1 MNSPYSSSY
10 LERPSRPNPIKHLF
24 FWLSGA
30 GADTLEQC
38 PGWEQRKYVAFG
50 ATVLVPT
57 VFAFIACGYALST
70 LTDDWRVIAP
80 IAFAWGLII
89 MTIDRALLSIYR
101 SYQRFHRKVGQ
112 FFLRIVV
119 AALMGVT
126 ISHPLTLL
134 LFNDTVTSVIEEE
147 RQTEIEAVRVAA
159 NGEKATVETKI
170 ADLETQIAEQRAN
183 FEKTFSAEFL
193 VEDAT
198 VGLPDPLSELDPEL
212 RAQMEARLTTDTAA
226 DKTKI
231 EKIDTDFA
239 EMQGK
244 YATLQTELDTWQ
256 KEFEREVNGQRSGI
270 IGLGPRAKSIQAD
283 QLAWR
288 RDEAKRMSET
298 LAYLTEQ
305 RNVLAGQVKTT
316 EDGIKNEFLGLAAA
330 KAERLKAERDRIADL
345 KRQVQQSQADQ
356 FVDQQNTIRATITAQ
371 IDTRLAELGRLQ
383 GELAAIGTREQE
395 RIADITA
402 EPRRDILTQTLAL
415 HSLFD
420 QGNEGGQFALIAYLV
435 LAGLFMLID
444 TIPLVVKFFSQPG
457 PYDALVDREEVRY
470 ARERTAWLKSYH
482 KYMDDLSDGRLLHL
496 TQNKPLETALI
507 EGIDSSRAAKAFVE
521 NLLDLETAFEERVE
535 MEKSRLADEK
545 SARAKNRSK
554 RLEQFAETFYDDL
567 NHRME
572 SFFDRDAAR
581 AAARRAA

>member
-1 MNSPYSSSY
+1 MNTTYSTTQHP
-10 LERPSRPNPIKHLF
+10 RSRNPIKHFF

-70 LTDDWRVIAP
+70 LTDNWNIIIP
-80 IAFAWGLII
+80 IALAWGLII

-101 SYQRFHRKVGQ
+101 SYQKFHRKISQ

-134 LFNDTVTSVIEEE
+134 LFNDTITSVVEGD

-159 NGEKATVETKI
+159 NTEKATVEAKV
-170 ADLETQIAEQRAN
+170 AGLETQIAEQRAN

-193 VEDAT
+193 VEDASA
-198 VGLPDPLSELDPEL
+198 GLADPLADLDDEL
-212 RAQMEARLTTDTAA
+212 REQMTSRITADTAVYITKLDA
-226 DKTKI
+226 VDKEFT
-231 EKIDTDFA
+231 
-239 EMQGK
+239 EMQAK
-244 YATLQTELDTWQ
+244 YATLQTDLDTWQ
-256 KEFEREVNGQRSGI
+256 KDFEREVNGQRSGI
-270 IGLGPRAKSIQAD
+270 VGLGPRAKSIEAD

-305 RNVLAGQVKTT
+305 RNGLAARIKET
-316 EDGIKNEFLGLAAA
+316 EEGIKGEFVGIAAA
-330 KAERLKAERDRIADL
+330 KAERLKEERDRVADL

-356 FVDQQNTIRATITAQ
+356 FVGQQNTIRSTITAQ
-371 IDTRLAELGRLQ
+371 IDTRLAELTRLQ
-383 GELAAIGTREQE
+383 GEIAAIGLQEQE
-395 RIADITA
+395 RIADIAA

-420 QGNEGGQFALIAYLV
+420 QNTDGGQFALIAYFV
-435 LAGLFMLID
+435 LASLFMLID

-470 ARERTAWLKSYH
+470 ARERQAWLKSYN

-496 TQNKPLETALI
+496 TQNKPLERAVI
-507 EGIDSSRAAKAFVE
+507 DGIDSSRAAKAFME
-521 NLLDLETAFEERVE
+521 NLLDLETAFEERIE
-535 MEKSRLADEK
+535 QEKGRLTDEK
-545 SARAKNRSK
+545 NARTKNRAK
-554 RLEQFAETFYDDL
+554 RLERFAETFYDDL
-567 NHRME
+567 NNRME
-572 SFFDRDAAR
+572 TFFDRDAAR
-581 AAARRAA
+581 AAARNAV

>member
-1 MNSPYSSSY
+1 MNTSYSTSQHP
-10 LERPSRPNPIKHLF
+10 RSRHPLKHFF

-30 GADTLEQC
+30 GAETLEQC

-50 ATVLVPT
+50 ATVLVPS

-70 LTDDWRVIAP
+70 LTDNWNIIVP

-101 SYQRFHRKVGQ
+101 SYQKFHRKVSQ

-119 AALMGVT
+119 AGLMGVT

-134 LFNDTVTSVIEEE
+134 LFNDTITSVVESD
-147 RQTEIEAVRVAA
+147 RQAEIEAVRLTA
-159 NGEKATVETKI
+159 NAEKATVESKV
-170 ADLETQIAEQRAN
+170 AELESQIAEQRAH
-183 FEKTFSAEFL
+183 FERTFSAEFL
-193 VEDAT
+193 VEDASA
-198 VGLPDPLSELDPEL
+198 GLSDPLADLDDEL
-212 RAQMEARLTTDTAA
+212 RAQMTARITAETLA
-226 DKTKI
+226 DATKI
-231 EKIDTDFA
+231 GELDKEFA
-239 EMQGK
+239 GEQGK
-244 YATLQTELDTWQ
+244 YTALQAELDSWQ

-270 IGLGPRAKSIQAD
+270 VGLGPRAKSIQAD

-298 LAYLTEQ
+298 LAYLTSQ
-305 RNVLAGQVKTT
+305 RNDLAARVKET
-316 EDGIKNEFLGLAAA
+316 EESIKGEFVGIAAA
-330 KAERLKAERDRIADL
+330 KAERRKEERDRVADL
-345 KRQVQQSQADQ
+345 KRQVQQSQAVQ

-383 GELAAIGTREQE
+383 SEIAAIALQEQD
-395 RIADITA
+395 RIADIAA

-420 QGNEGGQFALIAYLV
+420 QNSEGGQFALIAYFV

-457 PYDALVDREEVRY
+457 PYDALVDRDEVRY
-470 ARERTAWLKSYH
+470 ARERQAWLKSYNQ
-482 KYMDDLSDGRLLHL
+482 YMDDLSDGRLLHL
-496 TQNKPLETALI
+496 TQNKPLERAVI
-507 EGIDSSRAAKAFVE
+507 DGIDSSRAAKAFME
-521 NLLDLETAFEERVE
+521 NLLDLETAFEERIE
-535 MEKSRLADEK
+535 LEKTRLADEK
-545 SARAKNRSK
+545 NARTKNREK
-554 RLEQFAETFYDDL
+554 RLERFAETFYDDL

-572 SFFDRDAAR
+572 TFFDRDAAR
-581 AAARRAA
+581 AAARGAA

>member
-1 MNSPYSSSY
+1 MNTPYPSSP
-10 LERPSRPNPIKHLF
+10 RSRSHNSVKHFF

-70 LTDDWRVIAP
+70 LTDNWKVIVPVAL
-80 IAFAWGLII
+80 AWGLII

-101 SYQRFHRKVGQ
+101 SYQRFHRKISQ

-134 LFNDTVTSVIEEE
+134 LFNDTITSVVEED
-147 RQTEIEAVRVAA
+147 RQKEIEAVRVVA
-159 NGEKATVETKI
+159 NGEKATVEAKV
-170 ADLETQIAEQRAN
+170 AELETQISEQRVN

-193 VEDAT
+193 VEDAS
-198 VGLPDPLSELDPEL
+198 VGLSDPLAELDDEL
-212 RAQMEARLTTDTAA
+212 RAQMTARITADTAA
-226 DKTKI
+226 YVTKI
-231 EKIDTDFA
+231 DGVDTEFA
-239 EMQGK
+239 EMQAK

-270 IGLGPRAKSIQAD
+270 IGLGPRAKSIRDD

-288 RDEAKRMSET
+288 REEAKRMSET

-305 RNVLAGQVKTT
+305 RNDLAARVKET
-316 EDGIKNEFLGLAAA
+316 EEGIKGEFVGLAAA
-330 KAERLKAERDRIADL
+330 KAERLKEERDRVADL

-356 FVDQQNTIRATITAQ
+356 FVDQQNTIRSTITAQ

-383 GELAAIGTREQE
+383 GELAAIGLQEQE
-395 RIADITA
+395 RIADIAA

-420 QGNEGGQFALIAYLV
+420 QGSEGGQFALIAYFV

-470 ARERTAWLKSYH
+470 ARERQAWLKSYH

-496 TQNKPLETALI
+496 TQNKPLERAVI
-507 EGIDSSRAAKAFVE
+507 EGIDSSRAAKAFME
-521 NLLDLETAFEERVE
+521 NLIDLETAFEERIE
-535 MEKSRLADEK
+535 NEKARLTDEK
-545 SARAKNRSK
+545 NARTKNRTK
-554 RLEQFAETFYDDL
+554 RLERFAETFYDDL
-567 NHRME
+567 NNRME
-572 SFFDRDAAR
+572 TFFDRDAAR
-581 AAARRAA
+581 AAARSAA

>member
-1 MNSPYSSSY
+1 MNTSYPSSSP
-10 LERPSRPNPIKHLF
+10 RPFNPIKHFF

-70 LTDDWRVIAP
+70 LTDNWKIIVP
-80 IAFAWGLII
+80 ISLAWGLII

-101 SYQRFHRKVGQ
+101 SYQRFHRKVSQ

-134 LFNDTVTSVIEEE
+134 LFNDTITSVVEED

-159 NGEKATVETKI
+159 NTEKATVEAKV
-170 ADLETQIAEQRAN
+170 AALETRIAEQRTS

-193 VEDAT
+193 VEDSS
-198 VGLPDPLSELDPEL
+198 VGLSDPLAELDEEL
-212 RAQMEARLTTDTAA
+212 RAQMTARITAEIAA
-226 DKTKI
+226 DTTKI
-231 EKIDTDFA
+231 ATIDTEFA
-239 EMQGK
+239 DMQTK

-288 RDEAKRMSET
+288 RDEAKRLGEM

-305 RNVLAGQVKTT
+305 RNTLAAQVKAI
-316 EDGIKNEFLGLAAA
+316 EDGIKNEFIGIAVG
-330 KAERLKAERDRIADL
+330 KADRLKEERARVADL

-356 FVDQQNTIRATITAQ
+356 FVEQQNTIRSTITAQ

-383 GELAAIGTREQE
+383 GEIAAIGTQEQE
-395 RIADITA
+395 RIAAIAA

-420 QGNEGGQFALIAYLV
+420 QNTEGGQFALIAYFV

-457 PYDALVDREEVRY
+457 PYDALVDREEVLY

-482 KYMDDLSDGRLLHL
+482 KYMDELSDGRLLHL
-496 TQNKPLETALI
+496 TQNKPLEKALI
-507 EGIDSSRAAKAFVE
+507 EGIDS
-521 NLLDLETAFEERVE
+521 
-535 MEKSRLADEK
+535 
-545 SARAKNRSK
+545 
-554 RLEQFAETFYDDL
+554 
-567 NHRME
+567 
-572 SFFDRDAAR
+572 
-581 AAARRAA
+581 